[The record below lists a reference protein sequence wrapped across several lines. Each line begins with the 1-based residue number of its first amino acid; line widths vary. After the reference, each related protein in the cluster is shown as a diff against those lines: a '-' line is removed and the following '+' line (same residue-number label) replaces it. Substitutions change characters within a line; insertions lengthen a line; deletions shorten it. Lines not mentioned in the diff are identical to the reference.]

1 MNRAEIINRLIQ
13 RYDYKSYLEI
23 GLSNGDC
30 FNQIQCEKKVS
41 VDPEPLAKAD
51 YIMTSD
57 EFFKQNKDKFDIFFI
72 DGLHHADQVQKDIE
86 NALEVL
92 NEGGTIVCHDMN
104 PIGFQEQF
112 VPRMQKRWN
121 GDCWRAFCI
130 LRATRKDLEM
140 YVIATDEGC
149 GIIRKGK
156 QELLKIEGELTY
168 DRFDQNRIE
177 WLNLQPV
184 AYFLHQL
191 Q

>member
-30 FNQIQCEKKVS
+30 HKQIQCEKKVS
-41 VDPEPLAKAD
+41 VDPEPQAKAD

-57 EFFKQNKDKFDIFFI
+57 EFFKQNKDKFDIVFI
-72 DGLHHADQVQKDIE
+72 DGKHEADFCSRDIE

-112 VPRMQKRWN
+112 VPRAQQRWN
-121 GDCWRAFCI
+121 GDVWKSFVA
-130 LRATRKDLEM
+130 LRATRDDLEM

-149 GIIRKGK
+149 GIIRRGK
-156 QELLKIEGELTY
+156 QEKLDIEGELTY

-177 WLNLQPV
+177 WLNLQPI